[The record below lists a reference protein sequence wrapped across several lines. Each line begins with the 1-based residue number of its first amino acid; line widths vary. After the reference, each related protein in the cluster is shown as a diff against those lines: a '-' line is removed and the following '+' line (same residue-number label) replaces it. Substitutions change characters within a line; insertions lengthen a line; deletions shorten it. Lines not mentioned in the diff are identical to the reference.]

1 MKGEFVTVWRP
12 SQQIRVKVIGLAWR
26 KDQLLAAEVEDDS
39 GRIKGVRPLGGAIE
53 FGESREEAL
62 HREFQEELETDI
74 RIVGPWH
81 LLENIYEHHGA
92 TGHEYIFAA
101 DIELADA
108 SLYERDEIHYSEL
121 DETAA
126 TARWFGRDSLRDV
139 GIDLYPTGLD
149 RLLSRWRD

>member
-1 MKGEFVTVWRP
+1 MTVWRP

-26 KDQLLAAEVEDDS
+26 NDQLLAAEVEDDS

-62 HREFQEELETDI
+62 QREFQEELETDI

-126 TARWFGRDSLRDV
+126 TARWFGRGRLRDA
-139 GIDLYPTGLD
+139 GIDLYPIGLD

>member
-1 MKGEFVTVWRP
+1 MTVWRP

-62 HREFQEELETDI
+62 HREFREELETDI

-81 LLENIYEHHGA
+81 LLENIYEHQGA
-92 TGHEYIFAA
+92 IGHEYIFAA

-108 SLYERDEIHYSEL
+108 SLYQREEIRYSEL

-126 TARWFGRDSLRDV
+126 TARWFGRDSLRDA

-149 RLLSRWRD
+149 RPLSRWRD

>member
-1 MKGEFVTVWRP
+1 MEGELVTVWRP

-62 HREFQEELETDI
+62 HREFREELETDI

-81 LLENIYEHHGA
+81 LLENIYEHQGA
-92 TGHEYIFAA
+92 IGHEYIFAA

-108 SLYERDEIHYSEL
+108 SLYQREEIRYSEL

-126 TARWFGRDSLRDV
+126 TARWFGRDSLRDA

>member
-1 MKGEFVTVWRP
+1 MTVWRP

-62 HREFQEELETDI
+62 HREFREELETDI

-81 LLENIYEHHGA
+81 LLENIYEHQGA
-92 TGHEYIFAA
+92 IGHEYIFAA

-108 SLYERDEIHYSEL
+108 SLYQRDEIRYSEL

-126 TARWFGRDSLRDV
+126 TARWFGRDSLRDA

>member
-1 MKGEFVTVWRP
+1 MAIWRP

-62 HREFQEELETDI
+62 HREFTEELETDI

-92 TGHEYIFAA
+92 IGHEFIFAA

>member
-1 MKGEFVTVWRP
+1 MEGELVTVWRP

-62 HREFQEELETDI
+62 HREFREELETDI

-81 LLENIYEHHGA
+81 LLENIYEHQGA
-92 TGHEYIFAA
+92 IGHEYIFAA

-108 SLYERDEIHYSEL
+108 SLYQRDEIRYSEL

-126 TARWFGRDSLRDV
+126 TARWFGRDSLRDA

>member
-1 MKGEFVTVWRP
+1 MAIWRP

-62 HREFQEELETDI
+62 QREFQEELETDI

-101 DIELADA
+101 DIKLAEA

-126 TARWFGRDSLRDV
+126 TARWFGRDRLRDA

-149 RLLSRWRD
+149 KLLARWRD

>member
-1 MKGEFVTVWRP
+1 MTIWRP

-26 KDQLLAAEVEDDS
+26 KDQLLAAEVEDDR

-62 HREFQEELETDI
+62 QREFQEELETDI

-126 TARWFGRDSLRDV
+126 TARWFGRDRLRDAR
-139 GIDLYPTGLD
+139 IYLYPTGLD
-149 RLLSRWRD
+149 KLLARWRD

>member
-1 MKGEFVTVWRP
+1 MEGELVTVWRP

-62 HREFQEELETDI
+62 HREFREELETDI

-81 LLENIYEHHGA
+81 LLENIYEHQGA
-92 TGHEYIFAA
+92 IGHEYIFAA

-108 SLYERDEIHYSEL
+108 SLYQRDEIRYSEL

-126 TARWFGRDSLRDV
+126 TARWFGRDSLRDA
-139 GIDLYPTGLD
+139 GIDLCPTGLD

>member
-1 MKGEFVTVWRP
+1 MAIWRP
-12 SQQIRVKVIGLAWR
+12 SQQIRVKVIGLVWR

-62 HREFQEELETDI
+62 QREFQEELETDI

-108 SLYERDEIHYSEL
+108 SLCERDEIRYSEL

-126 TARWFGRDSLRDV
+126 TARWFGRDGLRDA

-149 RLLSRWRD
+149 KLLSRWRD

>member
-1 MKGEFVTVWRP
+1 MAIWRP
-12 SQQIRVKVIGLAWR
+12 SRQIRVKVIGLAWR
-26 KDQLLAAEVEDDS
+26 NDRLLAAEVEDDS

-62 HREFQEELETDI
+62 HREFQEELETAI

-81 LLENIYEHHGA
+81 LLENIYEHHDA

-126 TARWFGRDSLRDV
+126 TARWFGRDRVRDA

>member
-1 MKGEFVTVWRP
+1 MAIWRP

-62 HREFQEELETDI
+62 HREFREELDTAI

-81 LLENIYEHHGA
+81 LLENIYQHHGA
-92 TGHEYIFAA
+92 TGHEFIFAA

-108 SLYERDEIHYSEL
+108 SLYERDEIRYREL

-126 TARWFGRDSLRDV
+126 TARWFGRDRLRDA
-139 GIDLYPTGLD
+139 GIDLYPRGLD

>member
-1 MKGEFVTVWRP
+1 MAIWRP

-26 KDQLLAAEVEDDS
+26 NDRLLAAEVEDDS

-62 HREFQEELETDI
+62 QREFREELETDI

-108 SLYERDEIHYSEL
+108 SLYERDEIRYSEL

-126 TARWFGRDSLRDV
+126 TARWFGRDRLRDA
-139 GIDLYPTGLD
+139 GIDL
-149 RLLSRWRD
+149 

>member
-1 MKGEFVTVWRP
+1 MTVWRP

-39 GRIKGVRPLGGAIE
+39 SRIKGVRPLGGAIE
-53 FGESREEAL
+53 FGENREEAL
-62 HREFQEELETDI
+62 QREFQEELKTDI
-74 RIVGPWH
+74 RIVGAWH

-126 TARWFGRDSLRDV
+126 TARWFGRDRLRDA

>member
-1 MKGEFVTVWRP
+1 MTVWRP

-62 HREFQEELETDI
+62 HREFREELETDI

-92 TGHEYIFAA
+92 IGHEFIFAA

-126 TARWFGRDSLRDV
+126 TARWFGRDSLRDA

>member
-1 MKGEFVTVWRP
+1 MAIWRP

-26 KDQLLAAEVEDDS
+26 NDRLLAAEVEDDS
-39 GRIKGVRPLGGAIE
+39 DRIKGVRPLGGAIE

-62 HREFQEELETDI
+62 QREFREELETDI

-108 SLYERDEIHYSEL
+108 SLYERDEIRYSEL

-126 TARWFGRDSLRDV
+126 TARWFCRDRLRDA

-149 RLLSRWRD
+149 KLLSRWRD

>member
-1 MKGEFVTVWRP
+1 MTVWRP
-12 SQQIRVKVIGLAWR
+12 SQQIRVKVIGLAWW

-62 HREFQEELETDI
+62 HREFREELETDI

-81 LLENIYEHHGA
+81 LLENIYEHQGA
-92 TGHEYIFAA
+92 IGHEYIFAA

-108 SLYERDEIHYSEL
+108 SLYQREEIRYSEL

-126 TARWFGRDSLRDV
+126 TARWFGRDSLRDA

>member
-1 MKGEFVTVWRP
+1 MEGELVTVWRP

-62 HREFQEELETDI
+62 HREFREELETAI

-81 LLENIYEHHGA
+81 LLENIFEHHGA
-92 TGHEYIFAA
+92 IGHEYIFAA

-108 SLYERDEIHYSEL
+108 SLYGRDEIRYSEF

-126 TARWFGRDSLRDV
+126 TARWFGRDRLQDA

>member
-1 MKGEFVTVWRP
+1 MTVWRP

-62 HREFQEELETDI
+62 HREFREELETDI
-74 RIVGPWH
+74 RILGPWH

-92 TGHEYIFAA
+92 IGHEYIFAA
-101 DIELADA
+101 DIELTDA
-108 SLYERDEIHYSEL
+108 SLYERDEIRYSEL

-126 TARWFGRDSLRDV
+126 TARWFGRDRLRDA

>member
-1 MKGEFVTVWRP
+1 MTVWRP

-62 HREFQEELETDI
+62 HREFREELETDI

-92 TGHEYIFAA
+92 IGHEFIFAA
-101 DIELADA
+101 DIELANA
-108 SLYERDEIHYSEL
+108 SLYERDEIRYSEL

-126 TARWFGRDSLRDV
+126 TARWFGRDSLRDA

>member
-1 MKGEFVTVWRP
+1 MTIWRP

-53 FGESREEAL
+53 FGESREGAL
-62 HREFQEELETDI
+62 HREFQEELETAI

-92 TGHEYIFAA
+92 IGHEFIFAA

-126 TARWFGRDSLRDV
+126 MARWFGRDRLRDA

>member
-1 MKGEFVTVWRP
+1 MAIWRP

-62 HREFQEELETDI
+62 QREFREELETDI

-101 DIELADA
+101 DIKLAEA

-126 TARWFGRDSLRDV
+126 TARWFGRDRLREA
-139 GIDLYPTGLD
+139 GIDLYPTGLE

>member
-1 MKGEFVTVWRP
+1 MEGEQRTVWRP

-62 HREFQEELETDI
+62 QREFQEELETDI

-126 TARWFGRDSLRDV
+126 TARWFGRGRLRDA
-139 GIDLYPTGLD
+139 GIDLYPIGLD

>member
-1 MKGEFVTVWRP
+1 MAIWRP

-62 HREFQEELETDI
+62 QREFQEELETDI

-92 TGHEYIFAA
+92 TGHEYIFAV
-101 DIELADA
+101 DIKLADA

-126 TARWFGRDSLRDV
+126 TARWFGRDRLRDA

-149 RLLSRWRD
+149 KLLARWRD

>member
-1 MKGEFVTVWRP
+1 MTVWPP

-26 KDQLLAAEVEDDS
+26 KDQLLAAEVEDDG

-62 HREFQEELETDI
+62 HREFREELETDI

-92 TGHEYIFAA
+92 IGHEFIFVA
-101 DIELADA
+101 DIELTDA
-108 SLYERDEIHYSEL
+108 SLYERDEIRYSEL

-126 TARWFGRDSLRDV
+126 TARWFGRDSLRDA

>member
-1 MKGEFVTVWRP
+1 MEGEQMTVWRP

-26 KDQLLAAEVEDDS
+26 NDQLLAAEVEDDS

-62 HREFQEELETDI
+62 QREFQEELETDI

-126 TARWFGRDSLRDV
+126 TARWFCRDSLRDA

-149 RLLSRWRD
+149 RLLSR

>member
-1 MKGEFVTVWRP
+1 MTVWRP

-62 HREFQEELETDI
+62 HREFREELETDI

-81 LLENIYEHHGA
+81 LLENIYEHQGA
-92 TGHEYIFAA
+92 IGHEYIFAA

-108 SLYERDEIHYSEL
+108 SLYQRDEIRYSEL

-126 TARWFGRDSLRDV
+126 TARWFGRDSLRDA
-139 GIDLYPTGLD
+139 GIDLCPTGLD

>member
-1 MKGEFVTVWRP
+1 MEGEQMTVWRP

-26 KDQLLAAEVEDDS
+26 NDQLLAAEVEDDS

-62 HREFQEELETDI
+62 QREFQEELETDI

-126 TARWFGRDSLRDV
+126 TARWFGRGRLRDA
-139 GIDLYPTGLD
+139 GIDLYPIGLD

>member
-1 MKGEFVTVWRP
+1 MAIWRP

-62 HREFQEELETDI
+62 QREFREELETDI

-108 SLYERDEIHYSEL
+108 SLYERDEIRYSEL

-126 TARWFGRDSLRDV
+126 TARWFGRDRLRDA

-149 RLLSRWRD
+149 KLLSRWRD

>member
-1 MKGEFVTVWRP
+1 MAIWRP

-26 KDQLLAAEVEDDS
+26 KDQLLVAEVEDDS

-62 HREFQEELETDI
+62 HREFTEELETDI

-92 TGHEYIFAA
+92 IGHEFIFAA
-101 DIELADA
+101 DIELANA

>member
-1 MKGEFVTVWRP
+1 MTVWRP
-12 SQQIRVKVIGLAWR
+12 SQQIRVKVIGLVWR
-26 KDQLLAAEVEDDS
+26 KDQLLAAEVEDDRD
-39 GRIKGVRPLGGAIE
+39 RIKGVRPLGGAIE

-62 HREFQEELETDI
+62 QREFREELETDI

-108 SLYERDEIHYSEL
+108 SLYERDEIRYSEL

-126 TARWFGRDSLRDV
+126 TARWFGRDGLRDA

-149 RLLSRWRD
+149 KLLSRWRD

>member
-1 MKGEFVTVWRP
+1 MTVWRP

-62 HREFQEELETDI
+62 HREFREELETDI
-74 RIVGPWH
+74 RILGPWH

-92 TGHEYIFAA
+92 IGHEYIFAA

-126 TARWFGRDSLRDV
+126 TARWFGRDSLRDA

>member
-1 MKGEFVTVWRP
+1 MTIWRP

-26 KDQLLAAEVEDDS
+26 KDQLLAAEVEDDR

-62 HREFQEELETDI
+62 QREFQEELETDI

-101 DIELADA
+101 DIKLAEA

-126 TARWFGRDSLRDV
+126 TARWFGRDRLRDA

-149 RLLSRWRD
+149 KLLARWRD

>member
-1 MKGEFVTVWRP
+1 MTVWRP

-26 KDQLLAAEVEDDS
+26 KDRLLAAEVEDDS

-62 HREFQEELETDI
+62 HREFREELETDI

-92 TGHEYIFAA
+92 IGHESIFAA
-101 DIELADA
+101 DIELANA

>member
-1 MKGEFVTVWRP
+1 MTIWRP

-62 HREFQEELETDI
+62 QREFQEELETDI

-101 DIELADA
+101 DIKLAEA

-126 TARWFGRDSLRDV
+126 TARWFGRDRLRDA

-149 RLLSRWRD
+149 KLLARWRD

>member
-1 MKGEFVTVWRP
+1 MTVWRP
-12 SQQIRVKVIGLAWR
+12 SQQIRVKVIGLVWR
-26 KDQLLAAEVEDDS
+26 KDQLLAAEVEDDR

-62 HREFQEELETDI
+62 QREFQEELETDI

-101 DIELADA
+101 DIKLADA

-126 TARWFGRDSLRDV
+126 TARWFGRDRLRDA

-149 RLLSRWRD
+149 KLLSRWRD